1 MAEPEKAVK
10 LEPEAPPPPPP
21 PLEPEAKPET
31 EPKVDPVPEPPAKAD
46 PEAPTAP
53 PPPPTDVFLLTD
65 LVLRVLVLASVVSAI
80 AVTVTSHQTKVVL
93 TPRFPIPVPVKAKFS
108 DSPALVYF
116 VVALSV
122 AGLYSLVAALAS
134 VCVILNPTFST
145 KFLPYFLIWD
155 VLILGIL
162 ASATGAAG
170 AVAYVGLKG
179 NSHVGWN
186 KVCNVYDKFC
196 QYLASSVSLG
206 LFASVLL
213 VFLIVLSTLSLH
225 KKIPK

>member
-1 MAEPEKAVK
+1 MAEPEKAVE
-10 LEPEAPPPPPP
+10 LDPEAP

-31 EPKVDPVPEPPAKAD
+31 EPKANPAPEPAAKSD
-46 PEAPTAP
+46 PEAPATP
-53 PPPPTDVFLLTD
+53 PPPPTDIFLLTD
-65 LVLRVLVLASVVSAI
+65 LVLRVLVLASVVSSI
-80 AVTVTSHQTKVVL
+80 AVTVTSHQTKAVPL
-93 TPRFPIPVPVKAKFS
+93 PRFPSPVPVEAKFS
-108 DSPALVYF
+108 DTPALVYF
-116 VVALSV
+116 VAALSV
-122 AGLYSLVAALAS
+122 AGLYSLISALAS
-134 VCVILNPTFST
+134 VCVILHPTFST

-155 VLILGIL
+155 VVILGIL

-179 NSHVGWN
+179 NSHVGWT

-213 VFLIVLSTLSLH
+213 VFLIILSTLSLH